1 MKKKRLLFNYLPWLL
16 VAALCMP
23 LVGCSSDDD
32 DEPESK
38 TFTFGHFKLKGCY
51 SVGFPNSDIT
61 CWNNWSKKGENFNV
75 YMVQNGKI
83 YDAGLVH
90 STDTIITEEEKGT
103 KHLAFEVGFPETV
116 NKGEAIDVIAFNH
129 AETSLSGGNVEC
141 KVDLKR
147 GGTMP
152 LLAYSEHSSTAAI
165 SESTSLSSIE
175 LLYIYNRTSDIITVK
190 HKGFEVK
197 DKWYY
202 TKANVDVTADFKVN
216 PKGISVSDDVVS
228 GSYKAPADSLTKIW
242 SFYVPTGN
250 KIKDARLVL
259 EINGKEVKTQPI
271 SSDVSIEFGQF
282 YTMGVQWDGK
292 NLKWVLSN
300 KETRGSKG
308 KELFGNVNIVY
319 CDDNGSGF

>member
-1 MKKKRLLFNYLPWLL
+1 MKKNRLLFNYLPWLL

-116 NKGEAIDVIAFNH
+116 NKGEAIDVIAFNN

-165 SESTSLSSIE
+165 SESTSLSTIE
-175 LLYIYNRTSDIITVK
+175 LLYVLNKTSNDITVK

-202 TKANVDVTADFKVN
+202 TKANVDVTADLKVI
-216 PKGISVSDDVVS
+216 PKGSSVSGDVFT
-228 GSYKAPADSLTKIW
+228 GAYKVAANDEAKIW
-242 SFYVPTGN
+242 NFYVPTGN

-308 KELFGNVNIVY
+308 KELFGNVDIVY

>member
-1 MKKKRLLFNYLPWLL
+1 MKKNRLLFNYLPWLL

-116 NKGEAIDVIAFNH
+116 NKGEAIDVIAFNN

-152 LLAYSEHSSTAAI
+152 LLAYSEHSSTTAI
-165 SESTSLSSIE
+165 SESNSLSTIE
-175 LLYIYNRTSDIITVK
+175 LLYVLNKTSNDITVK

-202 TKANVDVTADFKVN
+202 TKANVDVTADLKVI
-216 PKGISVSDDVVS
+216 PKGYSVSGDVFT
-228 GSYKAPADSLTKIW
+228 GAYKVATNDEAKIW
-242 SFYVPTGN
+242 NFYVPTGK

-292 NLKWVLSN
+292 KLKWVLSN

-308 KELFGNVNIVY
+308 KELFGNVDIVY
-319 CDDNGSGF
+319 CDDNGSGV

>member
-1 MKKKRLLFNYLPWLL
+1 MKKKRLLLNYLPWLL

-23 LVGCSSDDD
+23 FVGCSSDDD

-116 NKGEAIDVIAFNH
+116 NKGEAIDVIAFNN

-216 PKGISVSDDVVS
+216 PKGVSVSDDVVS

-250 KIKDARLVL
+250 KI
-259 EINGKEVKTQPI
+259 
-271 SSDVSIEFGQF
+271 
-282 YTMGVQWDGK
+282 
-292 NLKWVLSN
+292 
-300 KETRGSKG
+300 
-308 KELFGNVNIVY
+308 
-319 CDDNGSGF
+319 

>member
-1 MKKKRLLFNYLPWLL
+1 MKKKRLLFSMPWLL

-32 DEPESK
+32 DEFEIR

-103 KHLAFEVGFPETV
+103 KHLAFEVGIPETV
-116 NKGEAIDVIAFNH
+116 NKGVAIDVIAFNN

-165 SESTSLSSIE
+165 SESNSLSTIE
-175 LLYIYNRTSDIITVK
+175 LLYVLNKTSNDITVK

-202 TKANVDVTADFKVN
+202 TKANVDVTADLKVI
-216 PKGISVSDDVVS
+216 PKGSSVSGDVFT
-228 GSYKAPADSLTKIW
+228 GAYKVAANDEAKIW
-242 SFYVPTGN
+242 NFYVPTGK

-308 KELFGNVNIVY
+308 KELFGNADIVY
-319 CDDNGSGF
+319 CDDNGPEL

>member
-61 CWNNWSKKGENFNV
+61 CWNNWSKKGEDFNV

-103 KHLAFEVGFPETV
+103 KHLAFEVGIPETV
-116 NKGEAIDVIAFNH
+116 NKGEAIDVIAFNN

-165 SESTSLSSIE
+165 SESNSLSTIE
-175 LLYIYNRTSDIITVK
+175 LLYVLNKTSNDITVK

-202 TKANVDVTADFKVN
+202 TKANVDVTADLKVI
-216 PKGISVSDDVVS
+216 PKGSSVSGDVFT
-228 GSYKAPADSLTKIW
+228 GAYKVAANDEAKIW
-242 SFYVPTGN
+242 NFYVPTGK

-259 EINGKEVKTQPI
+259 EINGQEVKTQPI

-292 NLKWVLSN
+292 NLKWVLSD

-308 KELFGNVNIVY
+308 KELFGNVDIVY

>member
-116 NKGEAIDVIAFNH
+116 NKGEAIDVIAFNN

-165 SESTSLSSIE
+165 SESTSLSTIE
-175 LLYIYNRTSDIITVK
+175 LLYVLNKTSNDITVK

-202 TKANVDVTADFKVN
+202 TKANVDVTADLKVI
-216 PKGISVSDDVVS
+216 PKGSSVSGDVFT
-228 GSYKAPADSLTKIW
+228 GAYKVATNDEAKIW
-242 SFYVPTGN
+242 NFYVPTGK

-300 KETRGSKG
+300 KETRCSKG
-308 KELFGNVNIVY
+308 KELFGNVDIVY

>member
-23 LVGCSSDDD
+23 FVGCSSDDD

-90 STDTIITEEEKGT
+90 STDTIITEEEKGA
-103 KHLAFEVGFPETV
+103 KHLAFEVGIPETV
-116 NKGEAIDVIAFNH
+116 NKGEAIDVIAFNN

-165 SESTSLSSIE
+165 SESNSLSTIE
-175 LLYIYNRTSDIITVK
+175 LLYVLNKTSNDITVK

-202 TKANVDVTADFKVN
+202 TQANVDVTADLKVI
-216 PKGISVSDDVVS
+216 PKGSSVSGDVFT
-228 GSYKAPADSLTKIW
+228 GAYKVAANDEAKIW
-242 SFYVPTGN
+242 NFYVPTGK

-292 NLKWVLSN
+292 NLKWVLSD

-308 KELFGNVNIVY
+308 KELFGNVDIVY
-319 CDDNGSGF
+319 CDDNGSGL

>member
-1 MKKKRLLFNYLPWLL
+1 
-16 VAALCMP
+16 MP

-116 NKGEAIDVIAFNH
+116 NKGEAIDVIAFNN

-152 LLAYSEHSSTAAI
+152 LLAY
-165 SESTSLSSIE
+165 
-175 LLYIYNRTSDIITVK
+175 
-190 HKGFEVK
+190 
-197 DKWYY
+197 
-202 TKANVDVTADFKVN
+202 
-216 PKGISVSDDVVS
+216 
-228 GSYKAPADSLTKIW
+228 
-242 SFYVPTGN
+242 
-250 KIKDARLVL
+250 
-259 EINGKEVKTQPI
+259 
-271 SSDVSIEFGQF
+271 
-282 YTMGVQWDGK
+282 
-292 NLKWVLSN
+292 
-300 KETRGSKG
+300 
-308 KELFGNVNIVY
+308 
-319 CDDNGSGF
+319 

>member
-61 CWNNWSKKGENFNV
+61 CWNNWSKKGEDFNV

-103 KHLAFEVGFPETV
+103 KHLAFEVGIPETV
-116 NKGEAIDVIAFNH
+116 NKGEAIDVIAFNN

-165 SESTSLSSIE
+165 SESTSLSTIE
-175 LLYIYNRTSDIITVK
+175 LLYVLNKTSNDITVK

-202 TKANVDVTADFKVN
+202 TKANVDVTADLKVI
-216 PKGISVSDDVVS
+216 PKGSSVSGGVFT
-228 GSYKAPADSLTKIW
+228 GAYKVATNDEAKIW
-242 SFYVPTGN
+242 NFYVPTGK

-292 NLKWVLSN
+292 NLKWVLSD

-308 KELFGNVNIVY
+308 KELFGNVDIVY

>member
-1 MKKKRLLFNYLPWLL
+1 
-16 VAALCMP
+16 MP
-23 LVGCSSDDD
+23 FVGCSSDDD

-103 KHLAFEVGFPETV
+103 KHLAFEVGIPETV
-116 NKGEAIDVIAFNH
+116 NKGEAIDVIAFNN

-165 SESTSLSSIE
+165 SESNSLSTIE
-175 LLYIYNRTSDIITVK
+175 LLYVLNKTSNDITVK

-202 TKANVDVTADFKVN
+202 TKANVDVTADLKVI
-216 PKGISVSDDVVS
+216 PKGSSVSGDVFT
-228 GSYKAPADSLTKIW
+228 GAYKVAANDEAKIW
-242 SFYVPTGN
+242 NFYVPTGK

-292 NLKWVLSN
+292 NLKWV
-300 KETRGSKG
+300 
-308 KELFGNVNIVY
+308 
-319 CDDNGSGF
+319 

>member
-116 NKGEAIDVIAFNH
+116 NKGEAIDVIAFNN

-152 LLAYSEHSSTAAI
+152 LLAYSEHSSTTAI
-165 SESTSLSSIE
+165 SESNSLSTIE
-175 LLYIYNRTSDIITVK
+175 LLYVLNKTSNDITVK

-202 TKANVDVTADFKVN
+202 TKANVDVTADLKVI
-216 PKGISVSDDVVS
+216 PKGSSVSGDVFT
-228 GSYKAPADSLTKIW
+228 GAYKVAANDEAKIW
-242 SFYVPTGN
+242 NFYVPTGK

-308 KELFGNVNIVY
+308 KELFGNVDIVY

>member
-23 LVGCSSDDD
+23 FVGCSSDDD

-103 KHLAFEVGFPETV
+103 KHLAFEVGIPETV
-116 NKGEAIDVIAFNH
+116 NKGEAIDVIAFNN

-165 SESTSLSSIE
+165 SESNSLSTIE
-175 LLYIYNRTSDIITVK
+175 LLYVLNKTSNDITVK

-202 TKANVDVTADFKVN
+202 TKANVDVTADLKVI
-216 PKGISVSDDVVS
+216 PKGSSVSGDVFT
-228 GSYKAPADSLTKIW
+228 GAYKVAANDEAKIW
-242 SFYVPTGN
+242 NFYVPTGK

-292 NLKWVLSN
+292 NLKWV
-300 KETRGSKG
+300 
-308 KELFGNVNIVY
+308 
-319 CDDNGSGF
+319 

>member
-1 MKKKRLLFNYLPWLL
+1 MKKKRLLLNYLPWLL

-103 KHLAFEVGFPETV
+103 KHLAFEVGIPETV
-116 NKGEAIDVIAFNH
+116 NKGEAIDVIAFNN

-152 LLAYSEHSSTAAI
+152 LLAYFEHSSTAAI
-165 SESTSLSSIE
+165 SESNSLSTIE
-175 LLYIYNRTSDIITVK
+175 LLYVLNKTSNDITVK

-202 TKANVDVTADFKVN
+202 TKANVDVTADLKVI
-216 PKGISVSDDVVS
+216 PKGSSVSGDVFT
-228 GSYKAPADSLTKIW
+228 GAYKVAANDEAKIW
-242 SFYVPTGN
+242 NFYVPTGK

-292 NLKWVLSN
+292 NLKWVLSD

-308 KELFGNVNIVY
+308 KELFGNVDIVY

>member
-1 MKKKRLLFNYLPWLL
+1 MKKNRLLFNYLPWLL

-116 NKGEAIDVIAFNH
+116 NKGEAIDVIAFNN

-152 LLAYSEHSSTAAI
+152 LLAYSEHSSTTAI
-165 SESTSLSSIE
+165 SESNSLSTIE
-175 LLYIYNRTSDIITVK
+175 LLYVLNKTSNDITVK

-202 TKANVDVTADFKVN
+202 TKANVDVTTDLKVI
-216 PKGISVSDDVVS
+216 PKGSSVSGDVFT
-228 GSYKAPADSLTKIW
+228 GAYKVAANDEAKIW
-242 SFYVPTGN
+242 NFYVPTGK

-308 KELFGNVNIVY
+308 KELFGNVDIVY